1 MSIVCTLSTLS
12 VRGGFWAVS
21 TVSPNVNQVL
31 MSVLDTVSTL
41 SMRTCD
47 YVRVQ
52 TATEWTASVPVIGGW
67 GDDNVRVQ
75 SAT

>member
-1 MSIVCTLSTLS
+1 
-12 VRGGFWAVS
+12 
-21 TVSPNVNQVL
+21 
-31 MSVLDTVSTL
+31 
-41 SMRTCD
+41 MRTCD